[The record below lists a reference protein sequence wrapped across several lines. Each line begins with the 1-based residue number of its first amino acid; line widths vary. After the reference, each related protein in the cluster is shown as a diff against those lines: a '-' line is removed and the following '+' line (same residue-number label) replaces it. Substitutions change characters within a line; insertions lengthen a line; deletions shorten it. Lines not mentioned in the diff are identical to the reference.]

1 MRRAIVFEVFSLSLA
16 LDLGRTGQLF
26 FKQSLLG
33 PYRLFGVHG
42 VVTVLLG
49 RLALLVAMAF
59 HIRSAHESLAHSHH
73 MTRFLRVYDRMESL
87 LKKRARAHKYKN
99 NLSNAE
105 IDAIIARH
113 IPRLKS
119 IQIFNFGPKTEW
131 PEVTDE
137 YYEQEERIVQEVKAD
152 LQKEFIKKIKLPKN
166 STSEMALNHYLSS
179 I

>member
-1 MRRAIVFEVFSLSLA
+1 
-16 LDLGRTGQLF
+16 
-26 FKQSLLG
+26 
-33 PYRLFGVHG
+33 
-42 VVTVLLG
+42 
-49 RLALLVAMAF
+49 MAF

-113 IPRLKS
+113 VPRLKS

-137 YYEQEERIVQEVKAD
+137 YHEERDLIVSDLRAE
-152 LQKEFIKKIKLPKN
+152 LQKEFIKKI
-166 STSEMALNHYLSS
+166 
-179 I
+179 